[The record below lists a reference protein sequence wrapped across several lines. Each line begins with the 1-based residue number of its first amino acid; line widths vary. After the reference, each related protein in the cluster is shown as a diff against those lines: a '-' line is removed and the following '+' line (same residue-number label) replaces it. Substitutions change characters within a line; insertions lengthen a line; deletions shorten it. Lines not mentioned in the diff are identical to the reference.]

1 MGKMMAAKKKVR
13 VLSCLV
19 AKFMLVG
26 ADKAN
31 SADYMSVHASGVVA

>member
-1 MGKMMAAKKKVR
+1 MMKMMAAKKMAK

-19 AKFMLVG
+19 ANFMLVG

-31 SADYMSVHASGVVA
+31 SADMSVHVAEVVA